1 MPKIKVILSSNR
13 PTRFAEQPGQW
24 IMEVAEQFKDAEF
37 ELVDLAVLNLPF
49 LDEPVPALHGSY
61 QNEHTKEWSKIVAD
75 ADGFVFVTAEYNH
88 GYTAL
93 LKNAI
98 DYLYHEWTHKPVA
111 FVSYGAAA
119 GGARAVDQLRA
130 VVGHLGMYDIT
141 EHVIMPE
148 YYLNTDADGKFQFSD
163 RHEKAAKNMLTRLV
177 FWADKMK
184 AARADVPALAE

>member
-1 MPKIKVILSSNR
+1 MSKIKVILSSSR

-24 IMEVAEQFKDAEF
+24 IMDLAAQFKGAEF
-37 ELVDLAVLNLPF
+37 ELIDLAQLNLPF
-49 LDEPVPALHGSY
+49 LDEPVSALHRSY
-61 QNEHTKEWSKIVAD
+61 QNEHTKQWSKMVD
-75 ADGFVFVTAEYNH
+75 EADGFVFVTAEYNH

-98 DYLYHEWTHKPVA
+98 DYLYHEWSHKPVA

-130 VVGHLGMYDIT
+130 VAGHLSLYDIT
-141 EHVIMPE
+141 EHVILPE
-148 YYLNTDADGKFQFSD
+148 YYLNTDENGKFQFGERHD
-163 RHEKAAKNMLTRLV
+163 RAATNMLTRLV

>member
-1 MPKIKVILSSNR
+1 MPKIKVILSSSR

-24 IMEVAEQFKDAEF
+24 IMEVASQFKDAEF
-37 ELVDLAVLNLPF
+37 ELVDLAELNLPF
-49 LDEPVPALHGSY
+49 LDEPVPALHRSY
-61 QNEHTKEWSKIVAD
+61 QNDHTKEWSKMVD
-75 ADGFVFVTAEYNH
+75 EADGFVFVTAEYNH

-98 DYLYHEWTHKPVA
+98 DYLYHEWSHKPVA

-130 VVGHLGMYDIT
+130 VAGHLSMYDIT
-141 EHVIMPE
+141 EHVILPE
-148 YYLNTDADGKFQFSD
+148 YYLNKDENGKFQFNERHD
-163 RHEKAAKNMLTRLV
+163 RAATDMLSRLV

-184 AARADVPALAE
+184 AARADVPALSE

>member
-1 MPKIKVILSSNR
+1 MSKIKVILSSSR

-24 IMEVAEQFKDAEF
+24 IMDLASQFKDAEF
-37 ELVDLAVLNLPF
+37 ELVDLAELNLPF
-49 LDEPVPALHGSY
+49 LDEPVPALHRSY
-61 QNEHTKEWSKIVAD
+61 QNDHTKQWSKVVDD

-98 DYLYHEWTHKPVA
+98 DYLYHEWSHKPVA

-130 VVGHLGMYDIT
+130 IAGHLSMYDIT
-141 EHVIMPE
+141 EHVILPE
-148 YYLNTDADGKFQFSD
+148 YYLNTDKDGKFQFTD
-163 RHEKAAKNMLTRLV
+163 RHNRAATNMLTRLV

-184 AARADVPALAE
+184 EARAEVPALAE